1 MININDKN
9 INEILKEKESIE
21 KYNALISILY
31 AVFIKI
37 NDLEDSIETKVHFF
51 EAITLFLRL
60 NSRSLFN
67 DDEISIKLKK
77 RYEVNKL
84 PADAKDTALKVELLE
99 DEDEDEANTMK
110 YALDNFIS
118 IKKELY
124 LYAKKLYCK
133 QCNFDDFNVYMS
145 SLIEKSIQALD
156 SYKGSANLT
165 NTKLYSLYFFC
176 EWMSI
181 TGIFKNDD
189 SSEFFDEEEWK
200 HKFMITTME
209 IPKPNLKIN

>member
-21 KYNALISILY
+21 KYNALMSILY
-31 AVFIKI
+31 TVFIKI
-37 NDLEDSIETKVHFF
+37 NALEDSLETKVHFL

-60 NSRSLFN
+60 NSRSLFK

-77 RYEVNKL
+77 RYEVKKF
-84 PADAKDTALKVELLE
+84 PADAKDTALDVVLLE
-99 DEDEDEANTMK
+99 DEDKDEADK
-110 YALDNFIS
+110 YVLDNFFS

-124 LYAKKLYCK
+124 LYAKKLYFE
-133 QCNFDDFNVYMS
+133 QCNFDDFDVYIS

-165 NTKLYSLYFFC
+165 NAKLYNLYILC
-176 EWMSI
+176 KWISI
-181 TGIFKNDD
+181 TGIFKNND
-189 SSEFFDEEEWK
+189 SAEFFDEEEWK
-200 HKFMITTME
+200 HTFMITT
-209 IPKPNLKIN
+209 IVDSIT